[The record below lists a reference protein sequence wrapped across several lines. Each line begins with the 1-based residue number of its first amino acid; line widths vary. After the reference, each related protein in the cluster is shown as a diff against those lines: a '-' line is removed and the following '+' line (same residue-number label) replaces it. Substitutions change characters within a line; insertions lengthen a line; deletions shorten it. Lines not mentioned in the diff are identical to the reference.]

1 MRVARLGLE
10 GDELAA
16 LEHEGQLYRVD
27 HLDDALG
34 SPLPRG
40 LWPVAGQF
48 QRRVFSLALVGLDDH
63 DFELRDGLDASDCVT
78 RCPPAWWLPPCG
90 QDAALFELGPG
101 ASSPLRLEGRSL
113 LGHEARA
120 RAPAAGGVVV
130 SPCVG
135 LIVSE
140 DLRLPSA
147 LEVERSLPW
156 MSLGLAWTA
165 VDAETRALAEGLG
178 RGPGRELGTHLGPWL
193 QPVTAGAM
201 ALQIQ
206 QEGGDA
212 VAATLEVDLARV
224 AEVMSRRAGFAELR
238 AGDVVLLVSPGRLA
252 VEVGR
257 WVDVE
262 SSALGRLRGRVG

>member
-1 MRVARLGLE
+1 
-10 GDELAA
+10 
-16 LEHEGQLYRVD
+16 
-27 HLDDALG
+27 
-34 SPLPRG
+34 
-40 LWPVAGQF
+40 
-48 QRRVFSLALVGLDDH
+48 
-63 DFELRDGLDASDCVT
+63 
-78 RCPPAWWLPPCG
+78 
-90 QDAALFELGPG
+90 
-101 ASSPLRLEGRSL
+101 
-113 LGHEARA
+113 
-120 RAPAAGGVVV
+120 
-130 SPCVG
+130 
-135 LIVSE
+135 
-140 DLRLPSA
+140 
-147 LEVERSLPW
+147 